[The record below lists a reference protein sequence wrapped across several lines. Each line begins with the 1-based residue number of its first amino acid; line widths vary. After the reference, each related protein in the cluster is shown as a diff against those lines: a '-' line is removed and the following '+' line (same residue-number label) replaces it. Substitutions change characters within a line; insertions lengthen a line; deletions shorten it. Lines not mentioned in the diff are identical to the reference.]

1 MNLEIVL
8 YISVIACYQPFD
20 FHSSIFFCQALEKNT
35 DYTISIQFVSILN
48 DDLGGFYRSKYS
60 MPNGTTSWLAVTQ
73 FEDTGARRSF
83 PCLDEPDKK
92 ATFNVKL
99 GRKPNM
105 TAITNMPL
113 ITKNESTIFYEGTGD
128 FFCESNKNTI

>member
-1 MNLEIVL
+1 MIFLL
-8 YISVIACYQPFD
+8 KYIC
-20 FHSSIFFCQALEKNT
+20 FCQALEPNT

-60 MPNGTTSWLAVTQ
+60 KPNGTISWLAVTQ

-92 ATFNVKL
+92 AIFNVKL
-99 GRKPNM
+99 GRKPSM

-113 ITKNESTIFYEGTGD
+113 IKENESTIFHEGTGD
-128 FFCESNKNTI
+128 FFL